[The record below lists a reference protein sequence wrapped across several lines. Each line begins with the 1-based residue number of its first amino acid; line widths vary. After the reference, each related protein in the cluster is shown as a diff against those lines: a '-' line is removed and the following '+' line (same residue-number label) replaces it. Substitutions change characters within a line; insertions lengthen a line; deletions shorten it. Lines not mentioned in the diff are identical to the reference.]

1 MTVNLPP
8 NPYELLHQK
17 VIRDTMTFGQA
28 RSERNRK
35 MRSRHRLLA
44 PDAPQG
50 FELSVLQRISSF
62 DCNVDLVDID
72 ATLSLSLL
80 GTKDVSDAATYAD
93 KLDVM
98 CVNAARLAYSAEV
111 MSLMPLSNAHE
122 TAVRRALD
130 FYVRCDVSRRP
141 MIDSSGLQSNET
153 FSDLLHRLRS
163 CGYVEY
169 IFDLACVAGLSVDL
183 VYKPNLIYRYTNQ
196 DRYGGR
202 NGWISALRT
211 TRRDCE
217 AGARLERGDGVN
229 EYDVL
234 TGYSWYVQASRTPRF
249 AVAC

>member
-1 MTVNLPP
+1 MAVQLPP

-17 VIRDTMTFGQA
+17 VIRDTMTFSQA

-35 MRSRHRLLA
+35 IRSRVRLLA

-50 FELSVLQRISSF
+50 FELNVLQRICNF
-62 DCNVDLVDID
+62 DCNVDLVDSD
-72 ATLSLSLL
+72 ATLSLSLIA
-80 GTKDVSDAATYAD
+80 TTDISDAAAYAD

-111 MSLMPLSNAHE
+111 MSLMPVPNAHE
-122 TAVRRALD
+122 SAVKRALD

-141 MIDSSGLQSNET
+141 LIYSKFSQSNET
-153 FSDLLHRLRS
+153 FSDLLHRLKS

-169 IFDLACVAGLSVDL
+169 IFDLARVAGLSVDL
-183 VYKPNLIYRYTNQ
+183 VYKPSLLYRYTNQ
-196 DRYGGR
+196 DRYNGR

-211 TRRDCE
+211 TRRDCD
-217 AGARLERGDGVN
+217 AGARLERGDGAN

-234 TGYSWYVQASRTPRF
+234 TGYLWYVQASRTPRF